1 MIILKP
7 YVAQDTVS
15 KENNVRPKKLIW
27 QLYIIFILTML
38 VPAALLAWYIT
49 VSFRGFFL
57 DTTVDGLTEQA
68 HQIGSHMEGYIG
80 TAKGREIDSLCK
92 ILAKGVPTRFTV
104 IALDG
109 TVLGDSEH
117 DPSTMENHR
126 NRMEIIA
133 ALSGKTG
140 ISERYSHTLSQTMI
154 YVAVPIYH
162 KGTRSGIVRT
172 SLSTAFIQRELTTMY
187 GHIALGLILLLL
199 LAALVSY
206 FVSRSISR
214 PINTIKNGAQ
224 RFSAGDFSAKLP
236 PAGCEE
242 IDQLSEV
249 LNNMAMH
256 LRTSI
261 NSLTEQR
268 NRVSSVL
275 SSMSEGV
282 IAVDTEQRILTIN
295 NAAVELFALKETPEN
310 GTWIGEILRNTKIN
324 DYLSDISTSG
334 RERSGETIVIGDEST
349 ADTPER
355 LLQLHGNALCDGE
368 GKTIGVLVV
377 INDVTRLKRLETMR
391 SDFVANVSHE
401 LRTPLTSVKG
411 FVETLLAGA
420 LEDKEESER
429 FLHIIARQVDR
440 LSTIV
445 EDLLALSRIEE
456 DAQGHTPDFIDTPIA
471 GILANVQQ
479 TCTVKAEAKK
489 IIIEQ
494 QCPEALNACVE
505 PALIEEAL
513 INLCD
518 NAINYSPENGTV
530 QLAVSTDRQANE
542 LTLQVTDH
550 GPGIAAKFHE
560 RIFERFYRV
569 DKARSRK
576 LGGTGLGLSIV
587 KHIAMVH
594 GGTVAVR
601 STPGNGSTFIITI
614 PLQRDNSK
622 EVVT

>member
-1 MIILKP
+1 M
-7 YVAQDTVS
+7 
-15 KENNVRPKKLIW
+15 RPRKLVW

-38 VPAALLAWYIT
+38 VPAAMLAWYTT
-49 VSFRGFFL
+49 VSFRDFFL
-57 DTTVDGLTEQA
+57 DNTVDGLTEQA

-80 TAKGREIDSLCK
+80 NSDRQVIDSLCK
-92 ILAKGVPTRFTV
+92 VLAKGVPTRFTV

-109 TVLGDSEH
+109 TVLGDSER
-117 DPSTMENHR
+117 DPASMENHR

-133 ALSGKTG
+133 AFSGKTG
-140 ISERYSHTLSQTMI
+140 ISERFSHTLGQTMI

-162 KGTRSGIVRT
+162 NGTRSGIIRT
-172 SLSTAFIQRELTTMY
+172 SLSTAFIQRELTRMY
-187 GHIALGLILLLL
+187 RHIALGLFMLLLI
-199 LAALVSY
+199 AALVSY
-206 FVSRSISR
+206 VVSRSISQ
-214 PINTIKNGAQ
+214 PINIIKIGAQ
-224 RFSAGDFSAKLP
+224 RFSSGDFSTKLP

-242 IDQLSEV
+242 IDQLSAV
-249 LNNMAMH
+249 LNEMAMH

-261 NSLTEQR
+261 NGITEQR
-268 NRVSSVL
+268 NRLSSVL
-275 SSMSEGV
+275 SSMAEGV
-282 IAVDTEQRILTIN
+282 IAVDTEHRIIAIN
-295 NAAVELFALKETPEN
+295 NAAVQLFGLKEVPGI
-310 GTWIGEILRNTKIN
+310 GTWIGEVLRYTKIN
-324 DYLSDISTSG
+324 DYISDISDSG
-334 RERSGETIVIGDEST
+334 RERSGETIVVGDESD
-349 ADTPER
+349 ADTTER

-411 FVETLLAGA
+411 FVETLLSGA
-420 LEDKEESER
+420 LEDKEESRR

-456 DAQGHTPDFIDTPIA
+456 EAQSHTPDFVVTSIA
-471 GILANVQQ
+471 DILDNVQQ
-479 TCTVKAEAKK
+479 TCSAKAEAKK
-489 IIIEQ
+489 IVIER
-494 QCPEALNACVE
+494 QCPDDLRASLE

-518 NAINYSPENGTV
+518 NAINYSPDNATV
-530 QLAVSTDRQANE
+530 QLAVSADHQSNE
-542 LTLQVTDH
+542 LTFQVTDH
-550 GPGIAAKFHE
+550 GPGIAAKYHE

-594 GGTVAVR
+594 GGSVSVR
-601 STPGNGSTFIITI
+601 SAPGSGSTFIITI

-622 EVVT
+622 EVVE